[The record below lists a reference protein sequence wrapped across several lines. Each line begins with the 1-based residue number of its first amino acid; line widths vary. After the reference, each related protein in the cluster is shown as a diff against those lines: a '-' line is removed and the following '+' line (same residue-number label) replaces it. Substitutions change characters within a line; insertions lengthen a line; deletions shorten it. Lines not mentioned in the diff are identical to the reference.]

1 MRLYRQ
7 ICQIRFYPKSIID
20 FYYFPDGSGSVL
32 LIEYGLI
39 SQLCIHPI
47 PGLAAAKNKRFL
59 QSSVTTINERD
70 IEPGG

>member
-39 SQLCIHPI
+39 SQLCSHPV
-47 PGLAAAKNKRFL
+47 PELVAVKNVRFL
-59 QSSVTTINERD
+59 QSSVTDINKQD
-70 IEPGG
+70 TEPGV